1 MTISFIYFNYLLMK
15 ISLNWNSLICN
26 KKLAFHNKFCNFL
39 EITRIISLPKIPIIT
54 SCSPAV
60 EDEDVPDI
68 KQLIK
73 KKKQVFEAPR
83 VQNYYHLE
91 YYLTPE
97 ENSLQKVDVVTY
109 GPAAIIFMA
118 SHDPRIVRTWIEG
131 ELTWVAWTHK

>member
-1 MTISFIYFNYLLMK
+1 MGTFKKKKSLTIPS
-15 ISLNWNSLICN
+15 
-26 KKLAFHNKFCNFL
+26 
-39 EITRIISLPKIPIIT
+39 T
-54 SCSPAV
+54 SCFCAV

-83 VQNYYHLE
+83 AQNYYHLE